1 MTRRRASIGVVL
13 LAAVALH
20 AATASS
26 AMAVVKS
33 TTAVTCLE
41 TKPSGTTKGFKD
53 EHCTEAVTGTEAK
66 WIHKLIDIE
75 KTTSLKVTNNET
87 MSKTV
92 TARLKSKLEGKAFE
106 IEAGGFQSC
115 NNEKEKTQITNWPE
129 DEKLGLPPEASGP
142 YCGEYTS
149 VLVKEPA
156 KCEVAKKTVILTP
169 GAFGTRVD
177 APGGGEEEMWVT
189 FGAGEKPLATFE
201 FTGAECA
208 LDKKVVEVKGFPRAN
223 VQTESETK
231 LLGATL
237 KFTTKETGTQLKV
250 GTEKAEF
257 EGTFT
262 PRMTPEVGVP
272 ESPVALTTYEP
283 I

>member
-1 MTRRRASIGVVL
+1 MIGRRAIIGVVL
-13 LAAVALH
+13 LAAIALN
-20 AATASS
+20 AISASS
-26 AMAVVKS
+26 AMAVVKY

-41 TKPSGTTKGFKD
+41 VKPTESTVGFKD
-53 EHCTEAVTGTEAK
+53 EHCTEGTTGTSAK
-66 WIHKLIDIE
+66 WIHKSIPSE
-75 KTTSLKVTNNET
+75 KATSLKVTNNET

-129 DEKLGLPPEASGP
+129 DEKLKLPPEASGP
-142 YCGEYTS
+142 YCGEYTN

-156 KCEVAKKTVILTP
+156 KCEVAKKVVVLNA
-169 GAFGTRVD
+169 GSFGTRVE
-177 APGGGEEEMWVT
+177 APGGGEEEMWVQ
-189 FGAGEKPLATFE
+189 FGSGEKPLATFE

-208 LDKKVVEVKGFPRAN
+208 LNKKIVEVKGFPRAN
-223 VQTESETK
+223 VQTEGETK

-237 KFTTKETGTQLKV
+237 KFTTKETGNQLKV
-250 GTEKAEF
+250 GAEKAEF

-272 ESPVALTTYEP
+272 ESPIALTTAEP